1 MKLYLSNKFNLN
13 SNSNVNKKKKKKLCE
28 VNHEH
33 YKNNADPK
41 FLFIIYYYYYFFLK
55 LSRCMSYSYI
65 IFFSSALENNQGPHP
80 SLSEIWLLMVI
91 SREYII
97 GIGCGG
103 CCLVG
108 SFYLALSI
116 DLHVHDIHPLYIN
129 SHRIKLQYMSSK
141 KHYSIFFIPEW

>member
-13 SNSNVNKKKKKKLCE
+13 SNSNVDKKKKKNFAMLIMDTIKTMQTPNFYL
-28 VNHEH
+28 
-33 YKNNADPK
+33 
-41 FLFIIYYYYYFFLK
+41 LFIIIIFFLK

-141 KHYSIFFIPEW
+141 KH